1 MASFSEM
8 TEDEFLFEQ
17 IKSNRSQQRG
27 LMIVYAV
34 MAVAAVVM
42 GIAAAAIG
50 RPAALMLLGIMACAF
65 AVAAGAYYL
74 QYKKYR
80 AALDEIGPNPA
91 QDNTGGSYSAAT
103 SEIIEKSHTSASV
116 QIQLFIAYGILG
128 LVMLAA
134 GAFLLLLLG
143 EMGDEAP
150 LLVGGSV
157 LLTGGI
163 LLVVMSAK
171 AFRSWRIVR
180 RFEKRV

>member
-34 MAVAAVVM
+34 MAFAAVVM
-42 GIAAAAIG
+42 GIAAAVIG
-50 RPAALMLLGIMACAF
+50 RPVALIPLGIMACAF
-65 AVAAGAYYL
+65 AVAAGVYHL
-74 QYKKYR
+74 QYKKYK

-91 QDNTGGSYSAAT
+91 QENTGGSYSAAT
-103 SEIIEKSHTSASV
+103 SAIIEQSRTSASV

-143 EMGDEAP
+143 DVGDEAP
-150 LLVGGSV
+150 LMLGGSV

-163 LLVVMSAK
+163 ILVVMSAK

-180 RFEKRV
+180 RFEKRA